1 MFELNVEQEVK
12 SGHLAM
18 EGKDIPGNENRLTL
32 KPYTNRPHFQVLFPY
47 IVCFGHASFLGVLQ
61 MGHSILRAFTSAA
74 PSAWNDLPSRLAGFL
89 TYFKS
94 LLKCHLL
101 SENLHDR
108 SILKCHPHTPL
119 SPYTA
124 LFFSTALTSL

>member
-18 EGKDIPGNENRLTL
+18 EGKDIPGNENRITL
-32 KPYTNRPHFQVLFPY
+32 KPYTKRPHFQVLFPY

-74 PSAWNDLPSRLAGFL
+74 PSAWNVLPSRLAFL
-89 TYFKS
+89 PTSS
-94 LLKCHLL
+94 LC
-101 SENLHDR
+101 SNV
-108 SILKCHPHTPL
+108 T
-119 SPYTA
+119 
-124 LFFSTALTSL
+124 FSVRIHMTVLY